1 MKKGREGGTRKERR
15 REKENKRKNR
25 WITKEKK
32 KKLCFYRCKQYLY
45 VINKILRIFSKES
58 IFFKY
63 SSFD

>member
-32 KKLCFYRCKQYLY
+32 KNF
-45 VINKILRIFSKES
+45 VSTDVNNTFT
-58 IFFKY
+58 
-63 SSFD
+63 